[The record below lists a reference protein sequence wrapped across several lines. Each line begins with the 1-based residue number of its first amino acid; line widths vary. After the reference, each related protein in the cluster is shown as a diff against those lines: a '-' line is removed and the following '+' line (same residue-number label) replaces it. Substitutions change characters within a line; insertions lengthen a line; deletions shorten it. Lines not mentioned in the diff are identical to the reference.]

1 VDHRDDHLVNMRPDL
16 GQARMSDQ
24 MSSQEFFQNNTL
36 RPILK
41 LQNDLILA
49 LFRHYVEKH
58 KGVFYELSPE
68 RKMDYIESAIH
79 KDMKFRNILKG
90 LVLGQFTLEEYRAYS
105 ADSSAINKR
114 ILSMIKERLKSQ
126 VQVLS
131 QG

>member
-1 VDHRDDHLVNMRPDL
+1 MDHRDDHLVNMRPDL
-16 GQARMSDQ
+16 GQARMHDQ

-49 LFRHYVEKH
+49 LFRHYVKKH

>member
-1 VDHRDDHLVNMRPDL
+1 MSDRDAQLIAMRPEL
-16 GQARMSDQ
+16 AQLRLNDQ
-24 MSSQEFFQNNTL
+24 MSEQEHFQNETL

-41 LQNDLILA
+41 LQNDLILD

-58 KGVFYELSPE
+58 KGVFYEISPE

-90 LVLGQFTLEEYRAYS
+90 LVLGQFTLEEYRTYS
-105 ADSSAINKR
+105 KDSSAINKR

-126 VQVLS
+126 IQLLS
-131 QG
+131 R

>member
-1 VDHRDDHLVNMRPDL
+1 MRPDL
-16 GQARMSDQ
+16 GQVRTNDQ
-24 MSSQEFFQNNTL
+24 MSSQEFFQNNIL

-41 LQNDLILA
+41 LQNDLIVA

-90 LVLGQFTLEEYRAYS
+90 LVLGQFTLEEYRTYS

-126 VQVLS
+126 VQLLS
-131 QG
+131 QK

>member
-1 VDHRDDHLVNMRPDL
+1 MQRDAKLLALRPELSQVRLDH
-16 GQARMSDQ
+16 QMSDH
-24 MSSQEFFQNNTL
+24 EYFQNNTL

-49 LFRHYVEKH
+49 LFRHYIDKH
-58 KGVFYELSPE
+58 KGAFYEISPE
-68 RKMDYIESAIH
+68 RKLDYIESAIH

-90 LVLGQFTLEEYRAYS
+90 LVLGQFTLEEYQTYS

-126 VQVLS
+126 VQMLEH
-131 QG
+131 

>member
-1 VDHRDDHLVNMRPDL
+1 MSDRDAQLIALRPELPQVRL
-16 GQARMSDQ
+16 GDQ
-24 MSSQEFFQNNTL
+24 MSEQEQFQNETL

-41 LQNDLILA
+41 LQNDLILD

-58 KGVFYELSPE
+58 KGVFYEISPQ

-90 LVLGQFTLEEYRAYS
+90 LVLGQFTLEEYRTYS
-105 ADSSAINKR
+105 KDSSAINKR

-126 VQVLS
+126 IQLLS
-131 QG
+131 R

>member
-1 VDHRDDHLVNMRPDL
+1 MDHRDDHLVNMRPDL
-16 GQARMSDQ
+16 GQARMHDQ

-90 LVLGQFTLEEYRAYS
+90 LVLGQFTLEEYMAYS
-105 ADSSAINKR
+105 ADSLAINKR

>member
-1 VDHRDDHLVNMRPDL
+1 MNDRDAQLLALRPEL
-16 GQARMSDQ
+16 AQARTHDQ
-24 MSSQEFFQNNTL
+24 MSEQEYFQNQTL

-58 KGVFYELSPE
+58 KGVFYEISPQ

-90 LVLGQFTLEEYRAYS
+90 LVLGQFTLEEYQVYS
-105 ADSSAINKR
+105 KDSSAINKR

-126 VQVLS
+126 VQLLS
-131 QG
+131 R

>member
-1 VDHRDDHLVNMRPDL
+1 MDHRDEHLVNMRPDL
-16 GQARMSDQ
+16 GPARIHDQ

-41 LQNDLILA
+41 LQNDMILA

-126 VQVLS
+126 IQLLS
-131 QG
+131 QE

>member
-1 VDHRDDHLVNMRPDL
+1 METRDVQLLNLRPVL
-16 GQARMSDQ
+16 GQVQTHDQ
-24 MSSQEFFQNNTL
+24 MSAQEYFQNNTL

-49 LFRHYVEKH
+49 LFRHYIEKH
-58 KGVFYELSPE
+58 KGVFYEISPE

-90 LVLGQFTLEEYRAYS
+90 LVLGQFTLEEYQIYS

-131 QG
+131 QA

>member
-1 VDHRDDHLVNMRPDL
+1 MDHRDAQLLALRPEL
-16 GQARMSDQ
+16 SQLRVHDQ
-24 MSSQEFFQNNTL
+24 MSEQELFQNQTL

-41 LQNDLILA
+41 LQNDLIVA
-49 LFRHYVEKH
+49 LFRHYIEKH
-58 KGVFYELSPE
+58 KGVFYEISPE

-90 LVLGQFTLEEYRAYS
+90 LVLGQFTLEEYQIYS
-105 ADSSAINKR
+105 ADSSALNKR

-131 QG
+131 PR